1 MRTNK
6 LQYIL
11 SCFWFAIMSYICFGY
26 GTGDNYKAAPLFICV
41 SLLLLYFNNAHLNDV
56 IKPFK
61 MLLIIYIIT
70 SIGYLLNTYVS
81 YNGYIQYLSYSVSG
95 CITVITSFSLV
106 RNNPKMLKVFSFMMF
121 SFFAV
126 GITRFL
132 KEMSLLESFY
142 AVTSFYYLLFSLPLI
157 LFSFNK
163 KYFHLILLSV
173 TIIFC
178 VLSLK
183 RSAIVA
189 SVFLLVMYLF
199 IVAKSSYK
207 QLVYVGILSIF
218 ILCIVSRYL
227 KNTDFLEYVVRILDR
242 LENLEEDKGSGRG
255 DVIELFIKKD
265 IYDLMTFPDLLIGRG
280 FEAYHRKYINLA
292 AAHNDF
298 IEIIFSTGLLGF
310 FCLCRFLYLIFRKS
324 IALIKTNSNVAM
336 IYASVVFLFFFYAF
350 TSSNFYFYY
359 LSLPLFLTIGA
370 LEGYL
375 TSYNVTRK

>member
-1 MRTNK
+1 MRTFNF
-6 LQYIL
+6 QYIL

-41 SLLLLYFNNAHLNDV
+41 SLLLLHFNNTHLNDV

-61 MLLIIYIIT
+61 ILLILYIIT
-70 SIGYLLNTYVS
+70 SIGYLLNTDVS
-81 YNGYIQYLSYSVSG
+81 LNNYTQYLSYSVSG

-106 RNNPKMLKVFSFMMF
+106 KKNPKMLKVFSFMMF
-121 SFFAV
+121 LFFAV
-126 GITRFL
+126 GITRFF

-142 AVTSFYYLLFSLPLI
+142 AVTSFYYLLFAIPLI
-157 LFSFNK
+157 LMSWNK

-178 VLSLK
+178 VLSMK
-183 RSAIVA
+183 RSAIIA
-189 SVFLLVMYLF
+189 SVFLLVMYLL
-199 IVAKSSYK
+199 IVARSSLK
-207 QLVYVGILSIF
+207 QFVYVGILSVIILF
-218 ILCIVSRYL
+218 IISRYL
-227 KNTDFLEYVVRILDR
+227 KNTDFLEYLTRIFERLDK
-242 LENLEEDKGSGRG
+242 LEEDKGSGRG

-265 IYDLMTFPDLLIGRG
+265 IYDLMAFPDLFIGKG

-298 IEIIFSTGLLGF
+298 IEMIFSTGLLGL

-324 IALIKTNSNVAM
+324 IVLIKTNSNVAM
-336 IYASVVFLFFFYAF
+336 TYASVVFLFFFYAF
-350 TSSNFYFYY
+350 ASSNFYFYY

-375 TSYNVTRK
+375 TSNHTTES

>member
-1 MRTNK
+1 MSTNK

-26 GTGDNYKAAPLFICV
+26 GTGANYKAAPLFICV
-41 SLLLLYFNNAHLNDV
+41 SLLLLYFNKAHLNDV

-61 MLLIIYIIT
+61 ILLIIYIIT

-106 RNNPKMLKVFSFMMF
+106 RNNPKMLKVFSFMML
-121 SFFAV
+121 SFFVV
-126 GITRFL
+126 GITRFF
-132 KEMSLLESFY
+132 KEQSLLQSFY

-178 VLSLK
+178 VISMK
-183 RSAIVA
+183 RSAIIA
-189 SVFLLVMYLF
+189 SVFLMVMYLF
-199 IVAKSSYK
+199 IVAKSSFK
-207 QLVYVGILSIF
+207 QFVYVAVLSVITLF
-218 ILCIVSRYL
+218 IISRYL
-227 KNTDFLEYVVRILDR
+227 KNTDFLEYLARIFDR

-265 IYDLMTFPDLLIGRG
+265 IYDLMALPDLFIGRG

-298 IEIIFSTGLLGF
+298 IEMFFATGLFGF
-310 FCLCRFLYLIFRKS
+310 CCLCRFLYLIFKRS

-336 IYASVVFLFFFYAF
+336 TYASVVFLFFFYAF
-350 TSSNFYFYY
+350 VSSNFYFYY
-359 LSLPLFLTIGA
+359 LSMPLFLTIGA

-375 TSYNVTRK
+375 TSYNIIR

>member
-1 MRTNK
+1 MKTFNF
-6 LQYIL
+6 QYIL
-11 SCFWFAIMSYICFGY
+11 SCLWFAIMSYICFGY
-26 GTGDNYKAAPLFICV
+26 GTGANYKAAPLFICV
-41 SLLLLYFNNAHLNDV
+41 SLLLLHFNNTHLNDV

-61 MLLIIYIIT
+61 ILLFLYIIT
-70 SIGYLLNTYVS
+70 SIVYLLNTDISLNNYA
-81 YNGYIQYLSYSVSG
+81 QYLSYSVSG

-106 RNNPKMLKVFSFMMF
+106 KKNPKMLKVFSFMMF
-121 SFFAV
+121 LFFAV
-126 GITRFL
+126 GIMRFF

-142 AVTSFYYLLFSLPLI
+142 AVTSFYYLLFAIPLI
-157 LFSFNK
+157 LLSWNK

-178 VLSLK
+178 VLSMK
-183 RSAIVA
+183 RSAIIA

-199 IVAKSSYK
+199 IVAKSSLK
-207 QLVYVGILSIF
+207 QFVYVGILSVIILF
-218 ILCIVSRYL
+218 IISRYL
-227 KNTDFLEYVVRILDR
+227 KNTDFLEYLTRIFERLD
-242 LENLEEDKGSGRG
+242 NLEEDKGSGRG
-255 DVIELFIKKD
+255 DVIELFIRKD
-265 IYDLMTFPDLLIGRG
+265 IYDLMTFPDLFIGNG

-298 IEIIFSTGLLGF
+298 IEMIFSTGLLGL

-336 IYASVVFLFFFYAF
+336 TYASIVFLFFFYAF
-350 TSSNFYFYY
+350 ASSNFYFYY

-375 TSYNVTRK
+375 TSYNTTRS